1 MPTILYNTNSSLIT
15 KYRRPNASNQY
26 KGFLS
31 KKGHTRL
38 SSKSSG
44 DIWEKDCNHTKNS
57 GNDVSFESEFEKD
70 SVEYLRDLC
79 FSIYPNSLHQKIRSI
94 EALPD
99 LQVNSFI
106 ALIFQNFV
114 KSWYGIKIPT
124 DDSKFLT
131 ELYNLVQDLITYLKS
146 SKINYHALLLD
157 YIPCLLSSHLKALND
172 SSQNNDL
179 VYEQYC
185 KLTLYDSKRYPMLFI
200 EIIQSKMSTKSLL
213 QRSFLD
219 SFLNELVF
227 GHIFNSIAE
236 PYYLLEGLNKICIR
250 IKLNSA
256 GNTRNEVTHGKPKCD
271 PWLFVSNV
279 KHKILQMTRLLAYS
293 TSTEAA
299 NMNTAEIQETA
310 FLQRYIFTFFTDDFF
325 KLSMR
330 KPFLFSICRTLQHW
344 ICKSNALNR
353 VMYRTFDNIVQT
365 KITSPVTIGNLF
377 SLLRHSLFPNDNMM
391 GPPRVLPVGDA
402 FLEFREECISN
413 LWDICM
419 TYKLDHILAIKRSD
433 IADLIICISKNR
445 DCNKL
450 LIYRIIDCV
459 IAQLP

>member
-15 KYRRPNASNQY
+15 KYRRPNASKQY
-26 KGFLS
+26 KGLLS

-38 SSKSSG
+38 NSKSNG
-44 DIWEKDCNHTKNS
+44 DVWEKDCDHTKNS
-57 GNDVSFESEFEKD
+57 SNDTSFESEFEKD
-70 SVEYLRDLC
+70 SIEYLRDLC
-79 FSIYPNSLHQKIRSI
+79 CSIYPSSLHQKIRSV
-94 EALPD
+94 EGLPD
-99 LQVNSFI
+99 LQINAFV

-114 KSWYGIKIPT
+114 KSWYGAKIPT

-131 ELYNLVQDLITYLKS
+131 ELYNLVQDLITYMKS

-157 YIPCLLSSHLKALND
+157 YIPCLLSTHLKALDD
-172 SSQNNDL
+172 SSQSSDL

-185 KLTLYDSKRYPMLFI
+185 KLTLYDPKRYPMLFT
-200 EIIQSKMSTKSLL
+200 EIIKNKLNTKSLL

-227 GHIFNSIAE
+227 GHLLDSIME

-256 GNTRNEVTHGKPKCD
+256 GNFRIKGSH
-271 PWLFVSNV
+271 V
-279 KHKILQMTRLLAYS
+279 KHKCGPWWFASNVMQKLSRMARFVSYS
-293 TSTEAA
+293 ASTKSP
-299 NMNTAEIQETA
+299 NLNTTDIPETA
-310 FLQRYIFTFFTDDFF
+310 FLKRYAFTFFTDNFF

-344 ICKSNALNR
+344 ISKSNALNR
-353 VMYRTFDNIVQT
+353 VMYSIFDNIVHAR
-365 KITSPVTIGNLF
+365 ITSPVSIGNLF
-377 SLLRHSLFPNDNMM
+377 SSLRHSLFPNDNMM
-391 GPPRVLPVGDA
+391 GPPKVVPKGDA
-402 FLEFREECISN
+402 LLEFREECISN
-413 LWDICM
+413 LWDVCM
-419 TYKLDHILAIKRSD
+419 TYKLGRILAIERSD
-433 IADLIICISKNR
+433 IADLIICISKNK

-450 LIYRIIDCV
+450 LLYRIIDCV

>member
-38 SSKSSG
+38 NSKSSG
-44 DIWEKDCNHTKNS
+44 DIWEKDCSHTKNS

-99 LQVNSFI
+99 LQVNTFI

-185 KLTLYDSKRYPMLFI
+185 KLTL
-200 EIIQSKMSTKSLL
+200 
-213 QRSFLD
+213 
-219 SFLNELVF
+219 
-227 GHIFNSIAE
+227 
-236 PYYLLEGLNKICIR
+236 
-250 IKLNSA
+250 
-256 GNTRNEVTHGKPKCD
+256 
-271 PWLFVSNV
+271 
-279 KHKILQMTRLLAYS
+279 
-293 TSTEAA
+293 
-299 NMNTAEIQETA
+299 
-310 FLQRYIFTFFTDDFF
+310 
-325 KLSMR
+325 
-330 KPFLFSICRTLQHW
+330 
-344 ICKSNALNR
+344 
-353 VMYRTFDNIVQT
+353 
-365 KITSPVTIGNLF
+365 
-377 SLLRHSLFPNDNMM
+377 
-391 GPPRVLPVGDA
+391 
-402 FLEFREECISN
+402 
-413 LWDICM
+413 
-419 TYKLDHILAIKRSD
+419 
-433 IADLIICISKNR
+433 
-445 DCNKL
+445 
-450 LIYRIIDCV
+450 
-459 IAQLP
+459 